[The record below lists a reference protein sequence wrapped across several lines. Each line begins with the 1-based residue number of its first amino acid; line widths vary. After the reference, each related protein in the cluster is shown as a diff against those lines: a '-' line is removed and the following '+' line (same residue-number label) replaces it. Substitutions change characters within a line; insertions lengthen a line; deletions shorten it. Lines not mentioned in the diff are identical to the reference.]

1 MARKLKKSV
10 TEACANA
17 SAKVESIILAVS
29 EDDAGELRP
38 FVSGL
43 QSGSITLD
51 SAVHL
56 RGVLCRIDSRA
67 EASGHLRLTESE
79 VMAAIGAVN
88 DVIEALTGKPWAK
101 SVPKAQGGE
110 K

>member
-1 MARKLKKSV
+1 MDAGRLPEPPNEREGH
-10 TEACANA
+10 EACF
-17 SAKVESIILAVS
+17 LHHAVRV
-29 EDDAGELRP
+29 AGIAGWR
-38 FVSGL
+38 
-43 QSGSITLD
+43 
-51 SAVHL
+51 
-56 RGVLCRIDSRA
+56 CSRA
-67 EASGHLRLTESE
+67 EASGHLGLTESE